1 MQSGMELERSDAF
14 EHSAPV
20 LRSSEA
26 SLSCHIMLAF
36 NRQVCRDNSG
46 EALKVH
52 HPLSADWLVI
62 PVIETEHL

>member
-1 MQSGMELERSDAF
+1 MEWRDAF

-26 SLSCHIMLAF
+26 SLSCDIMLAF
-36 NRQVCRDNSG
+36 NGQVCRDNLRDV
-46 EALKVH
+46 LKVH

-62 PVIETEHL
+62 PVIGTEHL